1 MNISMI
7 HTITQDNT
15 SFFGSTP
22 ETLDK
27 ALIIMNIINQVW
39 GDRFSSEFV
48 SDTKNV
54 YTFNDTTV
62 DEVNQFFDQYKDVFN
77 EMEEHCRANHIEVT
91 TSTPLR

>member
-54 YTFNDTTV
+54 YTFNDTTLMKLTNSLTNTKMCLAQWKNIV
-62 DEVNQFFDQYKDVFN
+62 ELTILK
-77 EMEEHCRANHIEVT
+77 
-91 TSTPLR
+91 